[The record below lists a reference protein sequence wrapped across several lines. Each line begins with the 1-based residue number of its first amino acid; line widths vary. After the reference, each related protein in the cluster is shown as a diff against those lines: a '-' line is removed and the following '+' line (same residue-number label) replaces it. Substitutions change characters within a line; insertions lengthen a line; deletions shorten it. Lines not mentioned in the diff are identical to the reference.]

1 MSSPWVENEE
11 IVAAVRSLCETV
23 RDAVRPHLGRA
34 SAKGHEGSGASG
46 DMTFSIDEIAERAVE
61 GVLAGRGNV
70 AYYSEDRGLVL
81 PARPEY
87 LLIIDPIDGTRPA
100 AAGLESCCVSVAA
113 ARYEGGSTDGLRMAD
128 IFLGTV
134 CEIKNDAFFSAIAGG
149 GARLEIGGR
158 LVEPALS
165 SGTDLSRI
173 FWTAGYRGRPAEPLT
188 AVMRELIDLTSV
200 YGGYFDLGSA
210 AFNITR
216 VVTGQMDAYVDVGQR
231 MVEES
236 EQMRKL
242 FLAVGHGAILNNYAY
257 DIAAA
262 ALVAREAGAAVSDAG
277 GAPLDRYP
285 LVPREGGGQVST
297 LVASNESLHRQIL
310 EYLDRGMER
319 LGVGTEFGG
328 ERGGS

>member
-1 MSSPWVENEE
+1 MGSPWVEHEQ
-11 IVAAVRSLCETV
+11 IVVTVRSLCETV
-23 RDAVRPHLGRA
+23 RDVVRPHLGRA

-46 DMTFSIDEIAERAVE
+46 DMTFSIDEVAERAVE
-61 GVLAGRGNV
+61 GVLGRLDNV

-81 PARPEY
+81 PAAPEY

-113 ARYEGGSTDGLRMAD
+113 ARYDGGSTDGLTLAD
-128 IFLGTV
+128 VFLGV
-134 CEIKNDAFFSAIAGG
+134 VGEIKNDAFFSAIAGG
-149 GARLEIGGR
+149 GARLETGGR
-158 LVEPALS
+158 LVQPSLS
-165 SGTDLSRI
+165 EGTELSRI

-188 AVMRELIDLTSV
+188 AVMSELIDLTSV
-200 YGGYFDLGSA
+200 DGGYFDLGSA

-236 EQMRKL
+236 EGMSDL
-242 FLAVGHGAILNNYAY
+242 FLQVGHGAILNNFAY

-262 ALVAREAGAAVSDAG
+262 ALVASEAGAAVSDAG
-277 GAPLDRYP
+277 GEPLDRYP

-297 LVASNESLHRQIL
+297 LVASNESLHGQIL

-319 LGVGTEFGG
+319 LGA
-328 ERGGS
+328 